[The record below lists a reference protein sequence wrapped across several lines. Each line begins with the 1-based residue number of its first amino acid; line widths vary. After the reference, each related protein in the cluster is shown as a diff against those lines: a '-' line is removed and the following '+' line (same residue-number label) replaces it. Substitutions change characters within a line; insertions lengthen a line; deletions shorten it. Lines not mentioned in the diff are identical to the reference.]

1 MNAAQAIMR
10 QRKIKWYEHS
20 KKKMR
25 LRRKQRK
32 RVRTAI
38 ASNLEIIFT
47 PKTCDCKQTW
57 DPRRM
62 QLSVKRNVSI
72 TPQPKTTQEPT
83 QEPTQNNRQLNPV
96 LERATIRIKFEY
108 IQSNQKSVYKLTFD

>member
-10 QRKIKWYEHS
+10 QRKIKWYEYS
-20 KKKMR
+20 KKQML
-25 LRRKQRK
+25 LRKKQRK
-32 RVRTAI
+32 FVRAAI
-38 ASNLEIIFT
+38 AANFEIIFT

-72 TPQPKTTQEPT
+72 THQPKTPMPLRTENGTPT
-83 QEPTQNNRQLNPV
+83 QEPTQNSRQLNPV
-96 LERATIRIKFEY
+96 LLERATRRIKFE
-108 IQSNQKSVYKLTFD
+108 